1 MDAINTATTQLASA
15 QQASEISTA
24 LLKKTQDMSQAQS
37 QQLLQSLP
45 QSANMPNQGQRV
57 DVTA

>member
-15 QQASEISTA
+15 KQASEISTA

-45 QSANMPNQGQRV
+45 QSASMPNQGQRV